1 MNPIAIQI
9 IKRIFALP
17 ILIWLILLLP
27 AGTLDYWE
35 VYAYFGMVL
44 IMMII
49 AMMYFLKHDPD
60 LLKRRL
66 EHKETE
72 SEQKLAVVLLGLSIL
87 AIYIVSGLDERFEMS
102 VISLWMQVVGFVLV
116 AVGYIFV
123 NLVMKA
129 NSFAARAV
137 KVEQSQQLVD
147 TGLYGIV
154 RHPMYSGVIIMYFGT
169 PIALGSWWGLL
180 PLLLFLVGLQIRMNN
195 EEEVLERELEG
206 YGDYKQRLRWRV
218 IPGIW

>member
-72 SEQKLAVVLLGLSIL
+72 SEQNLAVVLLGLSIL

-123 NLVMKA
+123 NLAMKA
-129 NSFAARAV
+129 NSFAARTV

>member
-123 NLVMKA
+123 NLAMKA
-129 NSFAARAV
+129 NSFAARTV

>member
-129 NSFAARAV
+129 NSFAARTV